1 MRRSITLVLAAAL
14 LAYGSGGFFEGR
26 SRAGAQERGSSGG
39 FTTAERARLAQGQ
52 LVERRRLERHGAYL
66 YFGGTSF
73 QTIDRPLDEVWRALR
88 DPDHYRDLLPQ
99 VERTTIVERGVLSN
113 VLRFD
118 HAVSLVRAS
127 YHLRVNRDDARHDLA
142 FELDTTRPND
152 IRAVRGFC
160 QLAEWPGAS
169 PRTLVSWGILASL
182 DDGLASDFLRPQLH
196 DWMLRV
202 PTTMRSFL
210 HGRGRR
216 MFVAD
221 SGQRSAHH

>member
-1 MRRSITLVLAAAL
+1 MRRSILVTLAAAL
-14 LAYGSGGFFEGR
+14 LAYGAWGSFEDG
-26 SRAGAQERGSSGG
+26 SRVGAEERGGGGG
-39 FTTAERARLAQGQ
+39 FTAAERTRLAEGR

-73 QTIDRPLDEVWRALR
+73 QIIERPVDEVWRALR

-99 VERTTIVERGVLSN
+99 VEHATVVERGVHTT
-113 VLRFD
+113 VVRFE

-127 YHLRVNRDDARHDLA
+127 YHLRVLRDDSRHDLS
-142 FELDTTRPND
+142 FDLDTTRPND
-152 IRAVRGFC
+152 IRAARGFC

-182 DDGLASDFLRPQLH
+182 DDGIASDFLRPQLH

-202 PTTMRSFL
+202 PTTMRTFL
-210 HGRGRR
+210 HGRGRG

-221 SGQRSAHH
+221 RGQGSSRQ